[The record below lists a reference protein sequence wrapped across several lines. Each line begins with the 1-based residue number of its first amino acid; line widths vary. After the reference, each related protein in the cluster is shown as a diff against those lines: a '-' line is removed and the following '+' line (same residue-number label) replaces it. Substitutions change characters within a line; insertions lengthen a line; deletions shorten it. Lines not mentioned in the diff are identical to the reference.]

1 MAQWA
6 GGPAYLFARNHCR
19 CDTADAEIRKGCL
32 LCLESIPDPFF
43 WSRLGRNRFD
53 LPDGRYGVLYT
64 GEDLE
69 TCVIEVFGDR
79 WLNERALSL
88 QSLAKFEVLT
98 FAVKAELYVADLTGP
113 GLNLIGTDANL
124 FASNEYNL
132 TQQWSRQLMA
142 HLQSRDGL
150 RYRSLQ
156 ESPKAQLRD
165 LRYCRGEGRPRGGAG
180 SPIRGASGA
189 LSHSRQIPGCTHG
202 LKRP

>member
-88 QSLAKFEVLT
+88 RSLAKFEVLT

-150 RYRSLQ
+150 RYRSRKNPQKHNYAIYDTVGARAGLGV
-156 ESPKAQLRD
+156 AQ
-165 LRYCRGEGRPRGGAG
+165 GRRL
-180 SPIRGASGA
+180 GA
-189 LSHSRQIPGCTHG
+189 LRELYPILDKYQVALID
-202 LKRP
+202 